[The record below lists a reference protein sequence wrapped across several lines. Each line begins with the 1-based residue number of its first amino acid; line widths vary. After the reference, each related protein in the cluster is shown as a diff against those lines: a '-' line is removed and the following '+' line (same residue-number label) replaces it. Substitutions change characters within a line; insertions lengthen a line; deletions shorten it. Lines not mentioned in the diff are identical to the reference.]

1 MSKQSREFPHIYLP
15 ENGKSENYT
24 RPGQGGGSNPPPE
37 RDRGSHA
44 RYLEEAI
51 GRAIQNANQ
60 LLNSRDP
67 ELATGIPGF
76 YLEFHI
82 KAEET
87 LALKSLENQKKR
99 LNW

>member
-51 GRAIQNANQ
+51 GRADQQ
-60 LLNSRDP
+60 GQRLPWGFDGGL
-67 ELATGIPGF
+67 PGAQSCGGDTF
-76 YLEFHI
+76 
-82 KAEET
+82 
-87 LALKSLENQKKR
+87 
-99 LNW
+99 